1 MKNDV
6 LHSLT
11 NNYFV
16 LLYIIIASVKD
27 VLLFHFVGLMVDLPL
42 IAIIQIIFFMKIW
55 GGV

>member
-42 IAIIQIIFFMKIW
+42 ITIIQIIFL
-55 GGV
+55 